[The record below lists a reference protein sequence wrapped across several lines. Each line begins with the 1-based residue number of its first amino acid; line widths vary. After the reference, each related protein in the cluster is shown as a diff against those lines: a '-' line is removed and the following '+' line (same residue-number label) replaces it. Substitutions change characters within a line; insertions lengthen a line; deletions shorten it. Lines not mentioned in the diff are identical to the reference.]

1 MGGALL
7 VVLAALHGSAL
18 PSLVARLNEASLGAT
33 SQGIEASWLMV
44 SASLATIGVSAMTF
58 RRSQQESRHLTILHA
73 VFAHAAWLVLLAF
86 LGISPPTLLAAAAAL
101 LLTFPIFQK
110 APHR

>member
-7 VVLAALHGSAL
+7 VVLAALHASAL

-86 LGISPPTLLAAAAAL
+86 LGISPPTFLAAAAAL
-101 LLTFPIFQK
+101 LLTLPILQRMSAK
-110 APHR
+110 